1 MPPRSDGHHH
11 GMRGVGVNPPALY
24 RSGAEMAIAAVAL
37 ASRMPENED
46 FPRAT
51 VAPANYEENSQTD
64 VIMKRNPGRI
74 ARESRCRSI
83 CTRSLHG

>member
-1 MPPRSDGHHH
+1 
-11 GMRGVGVNPPALY
+11 
-24 RSGAEMAIAAVAL
+24 MAIAAVAL
-37 ASRMPENED
+37 ASRMPEDED

-74 ARESRCRSI
+74 ARESRCALDMYPKFARIGSP
-83 CTRSLHG
+83 TAFVLTL